1 VRLQLLSTSKKD
13 QQGFSLIELIVYT
26 LISSMLLTVVASVFI
41 SLYSVQEDVLQSGK
55 SAGELQLV
63 AASINYGV
71 RNSTAV
77 SLSETAAGQLLLAET
92 LTGADEAGTVCQA
105 WWFDGEGMS
114 MYASS
119 GPTRESLP
127 TTSSTSGW
135 MLLSD
140 SIDALEEAPL
150 FAQIGNTV
158 EFSMKST
165 NAQGIVTEI
174 RSRISGRGQYS
185 ESSTCF

>member
-1 VRLQLLSTSKKD
+1 MRMKLLIASKKD
-13 QQGFSLIELIVYT
+13 QQGFSLVELIVYT

-92 LTGADEAGTVCQA
+92 LTGADEAVTLCQA
-105 WWFDGEGMS
+105 WWFDGESMS
-114 MYASS
+114 MFSSS

-127 TTSSTSGW
+127 TTASTNGW
-135 MLLSD
+135 ILLSD
-140 SIDALEEAPL
+140 GIDALEEAPL

-174 RSRISGRGQYS
+174 KSRISGRGQYS